1 MSLFDYS
8 DEEIQAV
15 KPGHLLSMEIEFTR
29 RCNYRC
35 PYCYAVDES
44 MDYSTEMS
52 PDEIR
57 NAIEQAR
64 ELGARKIVILGGE
77 PLVYPKLREMIRFIV
92 SLGMGAEIFTNG
104 ALMTEELADF
114 FCKQGCRV
122 VVKLNSFNAEVHDR
136 LTGRPDSLKKA
147 REALRMLQEAGFRTA
162 EGMLCAA
169 TVLSTVNLDEAPTI
183 WRWLREQGIQ
193 PYFECITPQGRLLE
207 HQSLLPDPLR
217 VEEIFRGIA
226 QIDREFGFEWTPQPP
241 LVGQKCFRHR
251 YSCVV
256 NSRGDVTPCVGLDEV
271 IGSIRE
277 KPLREILAGSR
288 ILHRLRNYR
297 TYIKEPCRSCES
309 IEHCYGCRGAAW
321 QMTGDYLAADPT
333 CWKNAS
339 KQSEIL
345 SLPLD
350 AEPFIP
356 HRRPVAM
363 VTSLLRVT
371 DAGGDVMAEIRPDN
385 IFLNADGFLDNAAIP
400 ELAAQAVAAL
410 NGFLFPETI
419 RKGMLA
425 EINRFECRMPI
436 RAGEQVTASCR
447 TESEFPPWY
456 MITFRILGADNSL
469 RAEGELKLCVPDD
482 EPQP

>member
-1 MSLFDYS
+1 MNLFDYS

-35 PYCYAVDES
+35 PYCYAVDGN
-44 MDYSTEMS
+44 MDYSSEMS
-52 PDEIR
+52 AEEIR
-57 NAIEQAR
+57 GAISQAR

-77 PLVYPKLREMIRFIV
+77 PLVYPELHGMVDFIA

-104 ALMTEELADF
+104 ALMTPAHANFFLARN
-114 FCKQGCRV
+114 CRV
-122 VVKLNSFNAEVHDR
+122 VVKLNTFKPDVHDR
-136 LTGRPDSLKKA
+136 LTGRTGSLKTA
-147 REALRMLQEAGFRTA
+147 LEALRMLREAGYA
-162 EGMLCAA
+162 GKEKMLCAA
-169 TVLSTVNLDEAPTI
+169 TVLSSINIDEAPEI
-183 WRWLREQGIQ
+183 WRWLRDRGIE

-207 HQSLLPDPLR
+207 HQSLLPDPVR
-217 VEEIFRGIA
+217 VEAVFREIVR
-226 QIDREFGFEWTPQPP
+226 IDREFGREWIPQPP

-256 NSRGDVTPCVGLDEV
+256 NSHGDVIPCVGLDEK

-277 KPLREILAGSR
+277 RPLREILAESR

-297 TYIKEPCRSCES
+297 QYIKEPCRSCEN
-309 IEHCYGCRGAAW
+309 IDHCYGCRGTAW

-339 KQSEIL
+339 KQAQII
-345 SLPLD
+345 SLPVSADEL
-350 AEPFIP
+350 IP
-356 HRRPVAM
+356 HRKPVAM

-371 DAGGDVMAEIRPDN
+371 DAGGDVLAEIKPDN
-385 IFLNADGFLDNAAIP
+385 IFLNAEGVLDNAAIP

-410 NGFLFPETI
+410 NGFLFPGTI

-436 RAGEQVTASCR
+436 RAGEQVIASCR
-447 TESEFPPWY
+447 TVSEFPPWY
-456 MITFRILGADNSL
+456 MIEFQIKGADDAL

-482 EPQP
+482 PQV